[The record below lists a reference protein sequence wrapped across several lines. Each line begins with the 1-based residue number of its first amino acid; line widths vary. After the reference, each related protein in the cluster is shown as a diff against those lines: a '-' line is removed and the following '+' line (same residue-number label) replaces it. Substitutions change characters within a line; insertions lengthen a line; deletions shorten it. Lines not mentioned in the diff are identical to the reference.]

1 MRRVINLAVAFSF
14 LLSGCNKMENT
25 PMKPETME
33 TPETPVVVEQK
44 IEVEEFLRIVTSDKL
59 LYHMVK
65 DIVKDKH
72 NVDYMMDT
80 EEEQRSFVFTKDSLE
95 NIATKDIF
103 IYFGTGFEP
112 WVDKFVEQ
120 INKDRVTI
128 INSTR
133 GVRLLTLD
141 KPKSHGDIK
150 LTNNPYFW
158 FDIDD
163 YKIVLSNIKT
173 AIQEKD
179 PKRREVYEE
188 NFKEA
193 IKHLDEIDSKF
204 LEDIKDYK
212 EYTYIALNDNLDY
225 LFGHIDIKPFKL
237 SKEEDVQNL
246 QEEFKNKADTQDK
259 YVLLYDDEAEL
270 ASYEGL
276 INNESI
282 KRIKMNKYSK
292 DKSIIEMIE
301 ENYSYLREQLIM
313 PE

>member
-1 MRRVINLAVAFSF
+1 MRRVINFAVAFSF
-14 LLSGCNKMENT
+14 LLSGCNKMENI
-25 PMKPETME
+25 PVK
-33 TPETPVVVEQK
+33 PETPVVVEQK
-44 IEVEEFLRIVTSDKL
+44 IEVEEYLRIVTSDKL

-80 EEEQRSFVFTKDSLE
+80 EEEQRSFVFAKDSLE

-120 INKDRVTI
+120 INKDKVTI

-141 KPKSHGDIK
+141 KPKTDGDLK

-212 EYTYIALNDNLDY
+212 EYIYIALNDNLDY

-237 SKEEDVQNL
+237 SKEEDVKNL
-246 QEEFKNKADTQDK
+246 QEEFKNKADTQNK

-270 ASYEGL
+270 ESYEGL